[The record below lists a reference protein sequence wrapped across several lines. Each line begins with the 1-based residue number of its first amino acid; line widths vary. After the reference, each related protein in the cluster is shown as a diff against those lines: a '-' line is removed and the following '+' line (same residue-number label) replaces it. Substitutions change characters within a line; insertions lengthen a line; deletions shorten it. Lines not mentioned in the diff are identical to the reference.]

1 MSALSIQYFLQL
13 ESIIFS
19 LFKSLTQLSLC
30 FTSTC
35 FSLPQTPN
43 AMNLFKLICSI
54 FLRKYAV
61 FIELLPSDAISLCAF
76 LSTKLGIKKLIWLQC
91 FLHQNWSWDQ
101 LPIARGNNGLIWP
114 FLPINIF
121 TLRFQSVFR
130 TFAILF
136 HSTIFCTQQLSFR
149 LCLLSVE
156 KMESTGILS
165 RLQNSYL
172 SIHLQQN

>member
-1 MSALSIQYFLQL
+1 MSALSLQYFLQL

-35 FSLPQTPN
+35 FSLPPTPN

-76 LSTKLGIKKLIWLQC
+76 LSTKLGIKKLIWLQWFFC
-91 FLHQNWSWDQ
+91 TKIGVEINCRLHGVIMDWF
-101 LPIARGNNGLIWP
+101 GLFAHQYIYLT
-114 FLPINIF
+114 FSIS
-121 TLRFQSVFR
+121 FQDL
-130 TFAILF
+130 AILF
-136 HSTIFCTQQLSFR
+136 HSTIFCTQELSF
-149 LCLLSVE
+149 
-156 KMESTGILS
+156 STLFIFCRKKWNPQG
-165 RLQNSYL
+165 Y
-172 SIHLQQN
+172 